1 MKCRKASR
9 SSACPGWCSWF
20 SDGLELTTSHDRYFR
35 QLQELSDSV
44 RDVEWEGPLTDAVNK
59 THEDEE
65 LFEREIIKLQA
76 RQRYLKNLAEN
87 EDEDEEED
95 SDEED
100 EVCFQRPSSR

>member
-1 MKCRKASR
+1 M
-9 SSACPGWCSWF
+9 
-20 SDGLELTTSHDRYFR
+20 
-35 QLQELSDSV
+35 

-87 EDEDEEED
+87 EDEDEED
-95 SDEED
+95 SICVLCRCEF
-100 EVCFQRPSSR
+100 VRGFMTQWCVHLLIASTSLILAYHTS

>member
-1 MKCRKASR
+1 M
-9 SSACPGWCSWF
+9 
-20 SDGLELTTSHDRYFR
+20 
-35 QLQELSDSV
+35 

-87 EDEDEEED
+87 EDEDEED
-95 SDEED
+95 SICVLCRCEF
-100 EVCFQRPSSR
+100 VRGFMTQWCVHLLIASTPLILAYHPS